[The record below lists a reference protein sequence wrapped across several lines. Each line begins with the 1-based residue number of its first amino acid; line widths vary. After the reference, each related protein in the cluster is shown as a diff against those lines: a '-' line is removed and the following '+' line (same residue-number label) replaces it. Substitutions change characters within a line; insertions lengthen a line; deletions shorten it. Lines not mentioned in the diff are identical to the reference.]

1 MLKRAFESLRFQV
14 VLDADRIYRQKK
26 HDSRNNRN
34 RQKFKI
40 SESYIIY
47 SAQTA

>member
-26 HDSRNNRN
+26 HDSLAATIEINKNSKYLN
-34 RQKFKI
+34 LI
-40 SESYIIY
+40 
-47 SAQTA
+47 